1 TFSPGFGVSIADAV
15 QASCSAYPFF
25 NRKTVVTAAGDKI
38 ELIDGGYCANNP
50 TLFAVAD
57 ATVALEMERKDI
69 RVVNVGVGTYPEPK
83 PGLLMRIAKK
93 WLAVQLL
100 QKTLEIN
107 TQSMD
112 QLRSILF
119 NNIPTIRVSDTFER
133 PEMATDLL
141 EHDLDK
147 LNLLRQRG
155 SESFAAHEA
164 QLREFLM

>member
-1 TFSPGFGVSIADAV
+1 
-15 QASCSAYPFF
+15 
-25 NRKTVVTAAGDKI
+25 
-38 ELIDGGYCANNP
+38 
-50 TLFAVAD
+50 
-57 ATVALEMERKDI
+57 
-69 RVVNVGVGTYPEPK
+69 VNVGGGTYPEPK

-112 QLRSILF
+112 QLRNILF
-119 NNIPTIRVSDTFER
+119 NDIPTIRISDTFER

-141 EHDLDK
+141 EHDLVK

-164 QLREFLM
+164 QLKEILM